1 MLEKNKKKE
10 ERRHRA
16 QNFIGCR
23 PARFKSKKEYNR
35 AKEKAKA
42 REEQRE
48 PLDKTSRG
56 FLLRAWRSPQQG
68 DLDIFLTS

>member
-42 REEQRE
+42 REEQRK
-48 PLDKTSRG
+48 PLDKNV
-56 FLLRAWRSPQQG
+56 QG
-68 DLDIFLTS
+68 IFIARLAVSVVGRP

>member
-1 MLEKNKKKE
+1 MLEKNKAKD

-42 REEQRE
+42 REE
-48 PLDKTSRG
+48 
-56 FLLRAWRSPQQG
+56 
-68 DLDIFLTS
+68 